1 LIVGA
6 PERALVAS
14 QALEQRG
21 FLVTAIRPPT
31 VPQGTSRLR
40 FTFSATHTDDD
51 VDRLIASVREIGVA
65 P

>member
-1 LIVGA
+1 
-6 PERALVAS
+6 
-14 QALEQRG
+14 
-21 FLVTAIRPPT
+21 

-51 VDRLIASVREIGVA
+51 VDRLIASVRDIGVA